1 MLECRYSTFSPALRM
16 YSARSSAVRFVS
28 VVTSTRSRRSAWART
43 SSSRSSTWFLSG
55 LTSTGGSIRPV
66 GRMICGTDPPLTS
79 ISNGPGV
86 AVANSTF
93 PTDPRNSSKFSG
105 LLSSAD
111 GSLKPCSTS
120 VVFLALS
127 PLYMPR
133 NCGIVTCDSSMI
145 VRGLRLANFD
155 CLVGINLLREGL
167 DLPEVA
173 LVAVLDADKEGFLRS
188 GTSLIQVAG
197 RTARHINGK
206 VILYADTVTDSM
218 RRMIDVTERRRRI
231 QKEYNERHH
240 ITPRSI
246 AKSIGEGLAIK
257 RESEEI
263 EKSVVREAGV
273 DYDIFKT
280 IQEVERE
287 MLEAAEALEFERAAV
302 LRDELRELQRM
313 TESGQDGTLPP
324 EKKAGRSRKK

>member
-1 MLECRYSTFSPALRM
+1 
-16 YSARSSAVRFVS
+16 
-28 VVTSTRSRRSAWART
+28 
-43 SSSRSSTWFLSG
+43 
-55 LTSTGGSIRPV
+55 
-66 GRMICGTDPPLTS
+66 
-79 ISNGPGV
+79 
-86 AVANSTF
+86 
-93 PTDPRNSSKFSG
+93 
-105 LLSSAD
+105 
-111 GSLKPCSTS
+111 
-120 VVFLALS
+120 
-127 PLYMPR
+127 
-133 NCGIVTCDSSMI
+133 MI